1 MGCGTGT
8 FAFRF
13 SVQLYNS
20 SFIDFVIFYDLL
32 RGPRA
37 TAVVLWASGL
47 YLVLFLIYS
56 INVLNY
62 RVLSEYDVN
71 DLVGDNDDL
80 ADAVAFEPFG

>member
-1 MGCGTGT
+1 M
-8 FAFRF
+8 
-13 SVQLYNS
+13 LYFTTYLEPNGY
-20 SFIDFVIFYDLL
+20 IKT